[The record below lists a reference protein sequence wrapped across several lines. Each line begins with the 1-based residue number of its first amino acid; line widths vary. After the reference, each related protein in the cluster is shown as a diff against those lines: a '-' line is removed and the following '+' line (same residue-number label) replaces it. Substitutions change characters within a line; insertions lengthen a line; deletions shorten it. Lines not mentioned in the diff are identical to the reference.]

1 MIQEQYKQCNFAEI
15 STLALKEQ
23 LDNQAEGIALSGY
36 LTLLE
41 LSKNQK
47 IENIYDEG
55 LKKGGPL
62 IEQIDNISTSGVA
75 DKTMIL
81 KAKKE
86 YSELL
91 IGSIRAKAAT
101 KNDRINFRKYFS
113 K

>member
-1 MIQEQYKQCNFAEI
+1 ME
-15 STLALKEQ
+15 
-23 LDNQAEGIALSGY
+23 
-36 LTLLE
+36 
-41 LSKNQK
+41 
-47 IENIYDEG
+47 
-55 LKKGGPL
+55 PL

-101 KNDRINFRKYFS
+101 KNEEVNFRIFS
-113 K
+113 E